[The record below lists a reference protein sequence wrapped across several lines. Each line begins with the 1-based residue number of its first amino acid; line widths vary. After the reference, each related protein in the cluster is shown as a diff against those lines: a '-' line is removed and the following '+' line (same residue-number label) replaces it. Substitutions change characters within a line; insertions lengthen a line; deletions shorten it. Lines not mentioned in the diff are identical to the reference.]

1 MRLGTSEPVA
11 TKADMV
17 GRIGVGLA
25 LTGTVVVIVLALSGF
40 SLWQVGSS
48 ALVLL

>member
-1 MRLGTSEPVA
+1 MSEPVA
-11 TKADMV
+11 TKADKV
-17 GRIGVGLA
+17 GRISVGHA
-25 LTGTVVVIVLALSGF
+25 VAGAIVVIVLALSGC